1 MKPLDSQFTIH
12 FFEKTINAQ
21 KALVLNLSVPHSK
34 AFRLTKHRQLS
45 KHRYLRISI
54 RNRVLASE
62 DGKTSDRYA
71 VNKKHCKFTNEHIH
85 SIHVVNVNYRFI
97 LYSAVDSCKTQ
108 LYRITINEGNTTR
121 QYLTYQVKILF
132 RHLTLR

>member
-54 RNRVLASE
+54 RDRLLASE

-97 LYSAVDSCKTQ
+97 LYDAVYFYNTPSYKTIMKCGKQ
-108 LYRITINEGNTTR
+108 IR
-121 QYLTYQVKILF
+121 
-132 RHLTLR
+132 